1 MKRLARGFPR
11 GRHASREC
19 LPKMEFEKMGKSER
33 ALVVTEGFGKYDRG
47 SIIRDAMVIEAILKG
62 ANRGRVVIIEHPSDA
77 TGGEV

>member
-1 MKRLARGFPR
+1 
-11 GRHASREC
+11 
-19 LPKMEFEKMGKSER
+19 MGKSER